1 MKTPK
6 RTQRVVL
13 VEQKKL
19 SSLEHMFALSDH
31 ENFQQVRSKS
41 KDWKA
46 IKSFQ
51 LEATVKPDGVNQLRL
66 PTCMPEG
73 GYSQV

>member
-1 MKTPK
+1 MKNPK

-19 SSLEHMFALSDH
+19 SPLEHIFVLSDY

-41 KDWKA
+41 KGWKA

-51 LEATVKPDGVNQLRL
+51 LEATVKPNGENQLRL
-66 PTCMPEG
+66 PTCMPAG
-73 GYSQV
+73 GGSQV